1 MTTKQRR
8 PKAQTSALLLLALT
22 ACSSDKIGPP
32 SSAPVDWHAFDLRPV
47 LDAGPA
53 GAIARERPAAMAY
66 VSALASPGF
75 AQLTA
80 VVGADCHFA
89 SPGMRDGSGREA
101 VVQAHGV
108 LLGAL
113 DSRSAVANRV
123 FRTANTQ
130 IVEWTL
136 VGRQARSWMG
146 VKARGSVVVVKGVSL
161 LWTRDDGRIED
172 VHVYFDIL
180 TVKSQLGVSRRD
192 LISLPLPVAGDPP
205 QLFDQT
211 NSPDEIA
218 NVSLARGAL
227 DALESKNESAY
238 VSAVSDDVELSTPDR
253 TRAVQ
258 GKAEWRSYFLAMH
271 KSVGQLDTT
280 VANAWGIAKFAIVE
294 YTISG
299 AQRGAFG
306 GEPGHDDAVLRLHV
320 VDIVEMRGGLI
331 NKLSRYENLGEL
343 GS

>member
-1 MTTKQRR
+1 MTIKQMR
-8 PKAQTSALLLLALT
+8 PKAQASALLFLT

-53 GAIARERPAAMAY
+53 GATARERPAALAY

-80 VVGADCHFA
+80 LVGEDCHFA
-89 SPGMRDGSGREA
+89 FPGMRDGRGREA

-108 LLGAL
+108 LFGAL

-136 VGRQARSWMG
+136 VGIQARSWMG
-146 VKARGSVVVVKGVSL
+146 VKAQGSAVVVRGVSL
-161 LWTRDDGRIED
+161 LWTRDDGSIAD

-180 TVKSQLGVSRRD
+180 TVKAQMGVARRD
-192 LISLPLPVAGDPP
+192 LVSLPVPAAGDPP

-211 NSPDEIA
+211 GSPDEIT
-218 NVSLARGAL
+218 NVSVARGAL
-227 DALESKNESAY
+227 DALESENEGAY
-238 VSAVSDDVELSTPDR
+238 VSAVSDDVELRTPDR
-253 TRAVQ
+253 ARPVR
-258 GKAEWRSYFLAMH
+258 GKAEWRGYFLAMH
-271 KSVGQLDTT
+271 MSVGQLDTT
-280 VANAWGIAKFAIVE
+280 VDDAWGVAKFAIVE

-299 AQRGAFG
+299 AQHGAFG
-306 GEPGHDDAVLRLHV
+306 GGPSHEDAVLRLHV
-320 VDIVEMRGGLI
+320 VDIVEMRGGLM
-331 NKLSRYENLGEL
+331 NKLTRYENLGEL
-343 GS
+343 GSSP